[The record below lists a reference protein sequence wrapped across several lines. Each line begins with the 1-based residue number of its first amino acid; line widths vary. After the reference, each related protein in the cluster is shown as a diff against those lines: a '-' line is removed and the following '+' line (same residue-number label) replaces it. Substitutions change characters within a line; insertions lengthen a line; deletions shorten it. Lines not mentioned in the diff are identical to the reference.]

1 MQFVNVVSPMA
12 DILGI
17 FQGYVILKANIQLKS
32 VENNFFKVM

>member
-17 FQGYVILKANIQLKS
+17 SCGYVILKANIQPKS
-32 VENNFFKVM
+32 VENNFLR

>member
-17 FQGYVILKANIQLKS
+17 FQGYVILKANIQPKS
-32 VENNFFKVM
+32 VENNFLR

>member
-32 VENNFFKVM
+32 VENNFLR